1 MLFSLLTDQQL
12 HVLAFCT
19 TKKDLKALC
28 FQPLLFS
35 LISRMQDWESSKT
48 AVLFIHGCIV
58 FCFLA
63 LVVHKGVFL
72 GHYLT
77 IPLITQLPNNL
88 ILSNLTYYLLQ
99 SIVSLVSSFQF
110 PSKPNLFKDFVR
122 FHWAQNWTLLRS
134 SAAPLSWACFSSPHF
149 IQLPHLQSE
158 ISRCN
163 QQGISHRIYFILL
176 CTLHYT
182 LCSHEQ
188 TELCGHAVLFSCLT
202 AEVW

>member
-1 MLFSLLTDQQL
+1 MCWHSALPKKIWRLCAFNLF
-12 HVLAFCT
+12 
-19 TKKDLKALC
+19 
-28 FQPLLFS
+28 
-35 LISRMQDWESSKT
+35 
-48 AVLFIHGCIV
+48 
-58 FCFLA
+58 FLA
-63 LVVHKGVFL
+63 WSPGCRTESPAKQQFSSFMVVLCSAFLLWWCTKVFL

-88 ILSNLTYYLLQ
+88 ILSNLTYFLLQ

-110 PSKPNLFKDFVR
+110 PSKPNLFKDFVH